1 LLDGIQLESNTNSCL
16 EVHTVDLGINLS
28 PSLHCWSE
36 QSGGGGHGTVE
47 RHGGEGERPDGFG
60 ARRREQHGGVVASG
74 REEWTGRGG
83 SWACHRP
90 PLSQPCAGLHQGR
103 RLPPAAASPSCRRP
117 VLREPRAGSHHG
129 PPLHPAERGKPPSA
143 VAPSSCARESLAGC
157 RSAVD
162 LAGVKGEEARS
173 ADLSFSS
180 RRTRRGGGS
189 DSSQYGGCEL

>member
-1 LLDGIQLESNTNSCL
+1 M
-16 EVHTVDLGINLS
+16 
-28 PSLHCWSE
+28 
-36 QSGGGGHGTVE
+36 E
-47 RHGGEGERPDGFG
+47 RHGRGQKHGGAGGKRARWLRCAAEGAGNFG
-60 ARRREQHGGVVASG
+60 ARWREQRGGVVASG
-74 REEWTGRGG
+74 REEWSGRGG